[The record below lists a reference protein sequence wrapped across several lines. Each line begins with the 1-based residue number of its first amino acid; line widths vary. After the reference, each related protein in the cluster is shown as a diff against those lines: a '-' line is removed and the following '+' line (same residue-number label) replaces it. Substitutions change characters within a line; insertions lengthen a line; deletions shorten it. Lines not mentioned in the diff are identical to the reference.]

1 MTLLQ
6 AITDSLT
13 AQGPTLASDPGGL
26 SLIELLIKGGW
37 VMIPIVLLFLM
48 ALYFFFERLMT
59 LNRAGKETSRFQGQL
74 TNLIRSGD
82 VNSART
88 LANNTHTPAG
98 TMLNRGLKLLGKP
111 IDEIERA
118 MESAGRLE
126 VYKLE
131 RNLPILAIVAGIAP
145 MLGFV
150 GTIIG
155 VIKIFYNIS
164 LANSINLD
172 IIAGGLYQKLI
183 TSAAGLGVGILAHLG
198 HNYLSILVDR
208 EIYKMET
215 TALSFIDTLQDPA
228 A

>member
-1 MTLLQ
+1 
-6 AITDSLT
+6 
-13 AQGPTLASDPGGL
+13 
-26 SLIELLIKGGW
+26 
-37 VMIPIVLLFLM
+37 MIPIVLLFLM